1 MAAECP
7 AVLGTRW
14 RRLPA
19 VASGNYYYNHYDEV
33 LNGAGSTLTVPR
45 FGLKNGVHPTRRL
58 RSRMRQSRKDLWE
71 PRVGNCPGPPGISS
85 ACSCWE
91 SDC

>member
-33 LNGAGSTLTVPR
+33 LNGAGSTLTVPG
-45 FGLKNGVHPTRRL
+45 FGLKNGVHPTSPARRTTYRDGL
-58 RSRMRQSRKDLWE
+58 LEGHAGGTQRLMTNEKE
-71 PRVGNCPGPPGISS
+71 N
-85 ACSCWE
+85 A
-91 SDC
+91 

>member
-33 LNGAGSTLTVPR
+33 LNGAGSTLTVPG
-45 FGLKNGVHPTRRL
+45 FGLKNGVHP
-58 RSRMRQSRKDLWE
+58 SPSA
-71 PRVGNCPGPPGISS
+71 PSGPTLLAFRPYR
-85 ACSCWE
+85 W
-91 SDC
+91 

>member
-33 LNGAGSTLTVPR
+33 LNGAGSTLTVPG
-45 FGLKNGVHPTRRL
+45 FGLKNGVHPIALGKARSSSLSSFRR
-58 RSRMRQSRKDLWE
+58 QT
-71 PRVGNCPGPPGISS
+71 
-85 ACSCWE
+85 
-91 SDC
+91 

>member
-33 LNGAGSTLTVPR
+33 LNGAGSTLTVPG
-45 FGLKNGVHPTRRL
+45 FGLKNGVHPNYAWRIKLRVRLKPTDVFSTIGSRR
-58 RSRMRQSRKDLWE
+58 SP
-71 PRVGNCPGPPGISS
+71 PR
-85 ACSCWE
+85 
-91 SDC
+91 

>member
-33 LNGAGSTLTVPR
+33 LNGAGSTLTVPG
-45 FGLKNGVHPTRRL
+45 FGLKNGVHPIRDPGMLSRRPL
-58 RSRMRQSRKDLWE
+58 
-71 PRVGNCPGPPGISS
+71 
-85 ACSCWE
+85 
-91 SDC
+91 

>member
-33 LNGAGSTLTVPR
+33 LNGAGSTLTVPG
-45 FGLKNGVHPTRRL
+45 FGLKNGVHPTL
-58 RSRMRQSRKDLWE
+58 
-71 PRVGNCPGPPGISS
+71 P
-85 ACSCWE
+85 
-91 SDC
+91 

>member
-33 LNGAGSTLTVPR
+33 LNGAGSTLTVPG
-45 FGLKNGVHPTRRL
+45 FGLKNGVHPSSLPDQIQQR
-58 RSRMRQSRKDLWE
+58 
-71 PRVGNCPGPPGISS
+71 PGVRW
-85 ACSCWE
+85 AN
-91 SDC
+91 

>member
-33 LNGAGSTLTVPR
+33 LNGAGSTLTVPG
-45 FGLKNGVHPTRRL
+45 FGLKNGVHPICLCPNRACVGKFRL
-58 RSRMRQSRKDLWE
+58 LE
-71 PRVGNCPGPPGISS
+71 ILHL
-85 ACSCWE
+85 
-91 SDC
+91 

>member
-33 LNGAGSTLTVPR
+33 LNGAGSTLTVPG
-45 FGLKNGVHPTRRL
+45 FGLKNGVHPRRRRACPCQTRRA
-58 RSRMRQSRKDLWE
+58 KTIG
-71 PRVGNCPGPPGISS
+71 RVNLQNL
-85 ACSCWE
+85 
-91 SDC
+91 

>member
-33 LNGAGSTLTVPR
+33 LNGAGSTLTVPG
-45 FGLKNGVHPTRRL
+45 FGLKNGVHPIPLVWPCR
-58 RSRMRQSRKDLWE
+58 
-71 PRVGNCPGPPGISS
+71 
-85 ACSCWE
+85 
-91 SDC
+91 